1 LRKRYSVN
9 EFGYPDVWKYTRLII
24 NRLGRTIIH
33 NNNKT
38 PKEKTLYEKEKPTV
52 QPVFVKGF
60 TTQNNVSASAY
71 VTGRQK
77 TGL

>member
-1 LRKRYSVN
+1 MKKL
-9 EFGYPDVWKYTRLII
+9 
-24 NRLGRTIIH
+24 
-33 NNNKT
+33 
-38 PKEKTLYEKEKPTV
+38 LYEKEKRTV

-60 TTQNNVSASAY
+60 TPKNNVIASAY